1 MLLFWDYFMQNKQS
15 DIISLNETGLFYKF
29 ALPNILSFILMSSA
43 GIVDGI
49 FIGRYAGELSLA
61 AINISQPVFSFIW
74 GLSMMVMVGGAVSTG
89 KYIGEKNIE
98 KACQIF
104 TKSIIT
110 VALITVIINLLI
122 FIFTEEIIYLIGG
135 SDKTTPI
142 AVSYIKIILPFV
154 IFTTIGYGLSV
165 FARVDGF
172 PFTAS
177 LALITGAVINI
188 VLDALFIAVFDMG
201 VKGAAYATGI
211 SFMAGFIILFIHFI
225 RKKGVLRITLKL
237 NNFSEI
243 VKSSLNGLSE
253 FLNEISVGI
262 TMALFNIV
270 MMKYAQEEGVAAF
283 TAINYI
289 LWLGNM
295 VNYAAADSLNPL
307 ISRNYGAGKINRIKN
322 FLKTGIIF
330 TTSNG
335 IFIFLLISFFGAS
348 LTSLFIKDTSSEAF
362 KIAVEFMH
370 IEKWAFFLSGV
381 NMVFSSY
388 FTAMLRPKESAII
401 ATLRSLILPC
411 TMLLILPLY
420 LGRFGIYSAVPLS
433 ELLTFTI
440 TVTLFMLSRKFLLKR

>member
-1 MLLFWDYFMQNKQS
+1 MKNKQS
-15 DIISLNETGLFYKF
+15 DIISLKETGLFYRF

-49 FIGRYAGELSLA
+49 FIGRYAGEISLA
-61 AINISQPVFSFIW
+61 AVNIAQPVFSFIW
-74 GLSMMVMVGGAVSTG
+74 GLSMMFMIGGAVLTG
-89 KYIGEKNIE
+89 KYLGEDKIA

-110 VALITVIINLLI
+110 VAGITVIISIIILL
-122 FIFTEEIIYLIGG
+122 FTEEIIYLIGG
-135 SDKTTPI
+135 SEKTTPI
-142 AVSYIKIILPFV
+142 AVLYIQIILPFV

-165 FARVDGF
+165 FARVEGF

-177 LALITGAVINI
+177 FALITGALINI
-188 VLDALFIAVFDMG
+188 VLDALFIAVFNMG
-201 VKGAAYATGI
+201 VAGAAYATGI

-225 RKKGVLRITLKL
+225 RKKGVLRITFQL

-243 VKSSLNGLSE
+243 LKSSFNGLSE
-253 FLNEISVGI
+253 FLNEISAGI
-262 TMALFNIV
+262 TMALFNII
-270 MMKYAQEEGVAAF
+270 MMKYAKEEGVAAF
-283 TAINYI
+283 TAVNYI

-307 ISRNYGAGKINRIKN
+307 ISTNYGAGKFSRIKN
-322 FLKTGIIF
+322 FLKTGVIF
-330 TTSNG
+330 TALNG
-335 IFIFLLISFFGAS
+335 IFVFILISLFGEI
-348 LTSLFIKDTSSEAF
+348 LTSFFIKDTSSSAF
-362 KIAVEFMH
+362 IMALEFME
-370 IEKWAFFLSGV
+370 IIKWAFLLSGV

-401 ATLRSLILPC
+401 AMLRSLILPV

-420 LGRFGIYSAVPLS
+420 FGKTGIYSAVPLS

-440 TVTLFMLSRKFLLKR
+440 AFMLFILSSKFLLKR